1 MLILVTGAAGF
12 IGSHLSHALLK
23 SGHEVIGLDNLNDYY
38 DVTLK
43 YARLESLQKH
53 TGFEFIEGDIAD
65 AKIYKQISRK
75 DNIETIVHLAAQA
88 GVRYSISNPIAY
100 GHSNLDGH
108 LQILEF
114 ARNLKQSPF
123 LVYASSSSV
132 YGNSTIPPFK
142 EDANVSKPVSL
153 YAATKLANE
162 MMSYSYAHLY
172 GLRQIGLRFFT
183 VYGPWGR
190 PDMAY
195 WGFSEDILENR
206 PIKVFN
212 HGNLRRDFTYIDDIV
227 EGIKRIVELPAKFE
241 GEEAPH
247 KIYNIGNNNPVELLD
262 FIEILE
268 NALGKKAIKEFLP
281 MQMGDVYET
290 SADISAL
297 HKDYGFAPSTN
308 LKDGLQNFADWFL
321 GWKGLGG

>member
-1 MLILVTGAAGF
+1 MLILVTGVAGF
-12 IGSHLSHALLK
+12 IASQISLSLLK
-23 SGHEVIGLDNLNDYY
+23 DGHEVIGIDNLNEYY
-38 DVTLK
+38 VRKLK
-43 YARLESLQKH
+43 LDRLELLKKFGNFSFVH
-53 TGFEFIEGDIAD
+53 GDIAD
-65 AKIYKQISRK
+65 PKAYEHIPKKNKI
-75 DNIETIVHLAAQA
+75 DTIIHLAAQA
-88 GVRYSISNPIAY
+88 GVRYSISNPLAY

-114 ARNLKQSPF
+114 ARNLDQNP
-123 LVYASSSSV
+123 LLIYASSSSV
-132 YGNSTIPPFK
+132 YGNSTIAPFQ
-142 EDANVSKPVSL
+142 ESANVNKPVSL
-153 YAATKLANE
+153 YAATKIANE

-195 WGFSEDILENR
+195 WGFSEDILEDR

-227 EGIKRIVELPAKFE
+227 EGIKRIVLMPAKF
-241 GEEAPH
+241 AKNDVPH

-262 FIEILE
+262 FIKALE
-268 NALGKKAIKEFLP
+268 NALGKKATIEFLP
-281 MQMGDVYET
+281 MQDGDVYET

-297 HKDYGFAPSTN
+297 QNDYGFAPSTK
-308 LKDGLQNFADWFL
+308 LEVGLQKFADWFL
-321 GWKGLGG
+321 GWRG